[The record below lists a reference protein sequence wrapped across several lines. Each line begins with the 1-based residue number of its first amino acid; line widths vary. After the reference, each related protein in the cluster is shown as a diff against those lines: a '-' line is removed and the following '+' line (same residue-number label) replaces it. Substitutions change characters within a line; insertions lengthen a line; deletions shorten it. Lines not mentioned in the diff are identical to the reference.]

1 MVLGTEPSLVMTMC
15 FYIQIWWQFIVVYH
29 AVNLSNREA
38 EFREQVDL
46 YELKARLIYITK
58 FQASEGCTVKTL
70 P

>member
-1 MVLGTEPSLVMTMC
+1 M
-15 FYIQIWWQFIVVYH
+15 VVYH

-38 EFREQVDL
+38 ESHEQVDL
-46 YELKARLIYITK
+46 YELKARMIYINK